1 MARTSREVLT
11 DFSLMMHPVSGTPA
25 PSRRMPEIIG
35 MEFTSELNQYFLIYM
50 QSKKID
56 NIYIGQEKEAMTYNE
71 YFKWLKKQGVE
82 IVDGGGRHHKKGI
95 FNGKSVPLPYHGAK
109 EIGRGLVKKLNKDL
123 GL

>member
-1 MARTSREVLT
+1 MKI
-11 DFSLMMHPVSGTPA
+11 TPA
-25 PSRRMPEIIG
+25 
-35 MEFTSELNQYFLIYM
+35 FNQYFFIDI
-50 QSKKID
+50 QCRNID
-56 NIYIGQEKEAMTYNE
+56 NNVIKQEKETMTYNE

>member
-1 MARTSREVLT
+1 
-11 DFSLMMHPVSGTPA
+11 
-25 PSRRMPEIIG
+25 MPEIVG
-35 MEFTSELNQYFLIYM
+35 MVITSAFYQYFLIDI
-50 QSKKID
+50 QHQKID
-56 NIYIGQEKEAMTYNE
+56 DVFIEQEKETMTYNE

-109 EIGRGLVKKLNKDL
+109 EIGNGLVRKLNKDL

>member
-1 MARTSREVLT
+1 M
-11 DFSLMMHPVSGTPA
+11 
-25 PSRRMPEIIG
+25 
-35 MEFTSELNQYFLIYM
+35 NQYFLIDIQYKM
-50 QSKKID
+50 ID
-56 NIYIGQEKEAMTYNE
+56 NIYTEQEKGTMTYNE

-109 EIGRGLVKKLNKDL
+109 EIGNGLVRKLNKDL